1 MRQVKGGVPT
11 ADALAD
17 EMLSAV
23 LDSGYLPCDKG
34 SSVALLVNNLGGS
47 PPIEIAVLARR
58 AVRNLEGAARGLAVP
73 RVFCG
78 PFMTSLEMQGAS
90 LTVLRLGDGD
100 LALLDA
106 PTAAPAWAAAP
117 PRDGPGLPADVP
129 CPAGGGAAAGDG
141 GAEGTYA
148 LSAAAQ
154 AAAKEAT
161 TAACN
166 ALVAM
171 SDDLTKWDAAAG
183 DGDCGIT
190 MARGAK
196 AVLDGKAAEAQ
207 HGDTLMRRLA
217 RCVGD
222 AMGGTSGAL
231 LELCFRAA
239 AGSFVASAAE
249 NASAD
254 AAWRAAFVAGV
265 DAIQFY
271 GGAEQGYRTMLDA
284 LLPAK
289 RALLA
294 GGWQDAAKAAATGAE
309 ATKTMVALA
318 GRANYVEAKA
328 YEGIPD
334 PGAKAVAAALGA
346 LVGHVAK
353 L

>member
-1 MRQVKGGVPT
+1 MRQVKGGVPA

-17 EMLSAV
+17 EMLAAV
-23 LDSGYLPCDKG
+23 LDSGYLPCAKG
-34 SSVALLVNNLGGS
+34 SAVALLVNNLGGS

-58 AVRNLEGAARGLAVP
+58 AVQNLEGAARGLAVP

-90 LTVLRLGDGD
+90 LTVLRLSEGD

-106 PTAAPAWAAAP
+106 PTAAPAWAPAAP
-117 PRDGPGLPADVP
+117 RDAPGLPADVP
-129 CPAGGGAAAGDG
+129 CPTGGGAAG
-141 GAEGTYA
+141 GEGGEGKYA
-148 LSAAAQ
+148 LSATAR

-161 TAACN
+161 TAACT
-166 ALVAM
+166 ALQGMA
-171 SDDLTKWDAAAG
+171 DDLTAWDAASG

-196 AVLDGKAAEAQ
+196 AVLDGGAAEAA
-207 HGDTLMRRLA
+207 HGDTLMRQLA

-222 AMGGTSGAL
+222 SMGGTSGAL

-239 AGSFVASAAE
+239 AASFVDSAASG
-249 NASAD
+249 AAAD
-254 AAWRAAFVAGV
+254 AAWRPAFVAGV
-265 DAIQFY
+265 DAIQYY

-289 RALLA
+289 RALAA
-294 GGWQDAAKAAATGAE
+294 GGWKEAAEAAAAGAE

-318 GRANYVEAKA
+318 GRANYVEAQA
-328 YEGIPD
+328 YNGVPD